1 MLVSRK
7 QTPPLHLYRLRNLEG
22 SLVVVTK
29 YSPNK
34 HMYRYTS
41 QSETININVGT
52 HQFLEEGPFSNTLY
66 HSFWVMDLG
75 EEAQGEGVIVST
87 LHGHSTL

>member
-7 QTPPLHLYRLRNLEG
+7 QPPPPPIPPSNLEG
-22 SLVVVTK
+22 PLVVVPK
-29 YSPNK
+29 YSQNK